1 MSQSEDFPSTFSIQT
16 EHLHISYF
24 QPDDPT
30 HTAFLVQLWTTEDF
44 IQSCGKPGIVN
55 TEKAANFLRNHVQA
69 GYKRNGYHQ
78 FLVSLKSH
86 NGATLSESKPI
97 GIVSLIKGEPPN
109 AYLRPDIGYTILPD
123 ESGKGYATEAAA
135 GLLDYAQK
143 YLGID
148 GVFGFCD
155 KDNKRSARVLEK
167 IGLEYRGQ
175 RKLRVFGGNESA
187 VYALK
192 GMDQD
197 LKLYGIGDDE

>member
-1 MSQSEDFPSTFSIQT
+1 MAESEFPPTFSIPT

-24 QPDDPT
+24 QPDDPA
-30 HTAFLVQLWTTEDF
+30 HTAFLVQLWNTDDF
-44 IQSCGKPGIVN
+44 IKSCGKTGIVN
-55 TEKAANFLRNHVQA
+55 TEKAANFLRNQVQT

-78 FLVSLKSH
+78 FLVSLKPH
-86 NGATLSESKPI
+86 KGAALSESKPI
-97 GIVSLIKGEPPN
+97 GIASLMKGEPPN

-135 GLLDYAQK
+135 GLLDYATRR
-143 YLGID
+143 LGVD

-155 KDNKRSARVLEK
+155 KENKRSTRVLEK

-175 RKLRVFGGNESA
+175 RKLKVFGGSESA
-187 VYALK
+187 IYALK

-197 LKLYGIGDDE
+197 LKVYGIDDDE